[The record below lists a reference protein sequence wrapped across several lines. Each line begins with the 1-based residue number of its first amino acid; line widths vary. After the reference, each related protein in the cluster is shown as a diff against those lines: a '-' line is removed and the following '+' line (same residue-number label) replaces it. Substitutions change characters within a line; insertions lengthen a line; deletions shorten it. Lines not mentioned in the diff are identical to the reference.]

1 VQHSLWPGNELSGS
15 SKPDAQGSSC
25 MKNCATDP
33 KVASFIPDYARDA
46 HGNLADQSRGFGPLR
61 GAVTVKA
68 AAEAKN
74 DQKGLLPGTKSSV
87 LATNKIAN
95 VVSSGES
102 LKAADVMPN
111 LQKYACIACHG
122 MDNKLV
128 GPSFKEIAAKQSA
141 RADAQAYL
149 AGKIKN
155 GGQGVYG
162 QIPMPAQSLN
172 EAEAAQ
178 IARWLVQ
185 GAKP

>member
-1 VQHSLWPGNELSGS
+1 VW
-15 SKPDAQGSSC
+15 SKPDVQGSSC

-33 KVASFIPDYARDA
+33 KVASFIPEYARDA
-46 HGNLADQSRGFGPLR
+46 HGNLADQSRRFGPLR
-61 GAVTVKA
+61 GAVTIKA
-68 AAEAKN
+68 AAAGKN
-74 DQKGLLPGTKSSV
+74 VPNSPVVGIKSAQS
-87 LATNKIAN
+87 AIK
-95 VVSSGES
+95 SGAES
-102 LKAADVMPN
+102 KDADLKASDVMPN

-141 RADAQAYL
+141 RADAQTYL

-162 QIPMPAQSLN
+162 QIPMPAQSLS